1 MLQSSP
7 DLCGITTKNK
17 SSLLVYNH
25 IHTHIN
31 TLIQVS
37 LPFKLP
43 LLWAYFFTS
52 VMASRI
58 QREMVT

>member
-43 LLWAYFFTS
+43 LLCLGILFHFS
-52 VMASRI
+52 NGL
-58 QREMVT
+58 